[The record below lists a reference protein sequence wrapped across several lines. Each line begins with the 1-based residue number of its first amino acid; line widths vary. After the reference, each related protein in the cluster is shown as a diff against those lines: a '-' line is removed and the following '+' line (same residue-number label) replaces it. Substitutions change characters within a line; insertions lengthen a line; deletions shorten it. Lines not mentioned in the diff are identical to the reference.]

1 MFLSY
6 EPKTWWNVDFLTM
19 FPTFSIFHCKS
30 SILRSAMIMA
40 LMNLH
45 RYVSIKHT
53 YFAGWVEFSII
64 TKWLFLLGKLCYKD
78 GLSKRR
84 DKTPVLLSK
93 FLWSIRNIIY
103 NQFHNVACK
112 RVLTKEKFQLFHL
125 YGEMSSLRCQCL
137 LSRVCA
143 VMSRMYVVKNVN
155 WHAQNKEVFFF
166 SFFSFLFFFFF
177 FFLSFFF

>member
-1 MFLSY
+1 MSCLYGPALHSVTCSY
-6 EPKTWWNVDFLTM
+6 LMSQKPGEMLIFWPCFQQ
-19 FPTFSIFHCKS
+19 FSIFHCKS

-64 TKWLFLLGKLCYKD
+64 TKWLFLLGKLCYKNW
-78 GLSKRR
+78 LSKRR

-137 LSRVCA
+137 L
-143 VMSRMYVVKNVN
+143 
-155 WHAQNKEVFFF
+155 
-166 SFFSFLFFFFF
+166 
-177 FFLSFFF
+177 

>member
-1 MFLSY
+1 MLVSNTPILLVELSFQLL
-6 EPKTWWNVDFLTM
+6 KRD
-19 FPTFSIFHCKS
+19 C
-30 SILRSAMIMA
+30 
-40 LMNLH
+40 
-45 RYVSIKHT
+45 
-53 YFAGWVEFSII
+53 
-64 TKWLFLLGKLCYKD
+64 FLLGKLCYKNW
-78 GLSKRR
+78 LSKRR

-155 WHAQNKEVFFF
+155 LHAQNKEGFFF
-166 SFFSFLFFFFF
+166 HSFLFFFFF
-177 FFLSFFF
+177 VFFSRTKNRGVMINFFMRLPENM